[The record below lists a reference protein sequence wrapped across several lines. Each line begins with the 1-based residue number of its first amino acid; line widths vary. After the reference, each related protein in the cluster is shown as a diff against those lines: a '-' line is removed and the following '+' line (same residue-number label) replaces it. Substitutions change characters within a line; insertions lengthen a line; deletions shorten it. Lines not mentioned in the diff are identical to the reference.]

1 MTPGKTQFNS
11 LVPAL
16 LLGLALTLG
25 GCITATVGVV
35 AVSTIEVV
43 KDERTVGTILDDNII
58 EANIF
63 KDVVTDPM
71 LDGTTHINTT
81 VVNGVALLTGEV
93 SNNQQKF
100 RAAEIA
106 NSYQGI
112 DQVGN
117 QLEILGKS
125 SLTSRT
131 NDALIT
137 TKVKAELL
145 RDKNVNSSNIKV
157 VTERSVVYLM
167 GIVGAQEGET
177 AVALAKQV
185 GGVQRIVKIFMTAS

>member
-1 MTPGKTQFNS
+1 MSCT
-11 LVPAL
+11 
-16 LLGLALTLG
+16 
-25 GCITATVGVV
+25 
-35 AVSTIEVV
+35 
-43 KDERTVGTILDDNII
+43 
-58 EANIF
+58 
-63 KDVVTDPM
+63 
-71 LDGTTHINTT
+71 
-81 VVNGVALLTGEV
+81 V

-112 DQVGN
+112 DQVVN

-131 NDALIT
+131 NDSLIT
-137 TKVKAELL
+137 AKVKTELL

-157 VTERSVVYLM
+157 VTERGVVYLM

-185 GGVQRIVKIFMTAS
+185 GGVQRIVKIFMTPA